1 MKGFVKDKQI
11 VLTDPLPEDLQDGD
25 EIEISIIQ
33 IKKKPYPFLT
43 FDLGIKNEYLSR
55 EKIYEPDPDLS

>member
-25 EIEISIIQ
+25 EIEISIIH
-33 IKKKPYPFLT
+33 IKKKHYPFPT

-55 EKIYEPDPDLS
+55 EKIYEPDPNLS

>member
-33 IKKKPYPFLT
+33 IKKKPYPFPT

-55 EKIYEPDPDLS
+55 EKIYEPDPNLS